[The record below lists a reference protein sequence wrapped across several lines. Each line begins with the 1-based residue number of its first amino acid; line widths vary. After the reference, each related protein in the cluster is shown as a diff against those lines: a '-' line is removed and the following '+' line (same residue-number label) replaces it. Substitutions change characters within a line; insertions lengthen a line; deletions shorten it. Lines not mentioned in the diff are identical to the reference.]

1 MLDWQPLLSEDST
14 KHNVLLLLHELLFT
28 LLHRAHRGRF
38 DGVLE
43 EILDN
48 DFKLHLNSNPEHQCK
63 LN

>member
-1 MLDWQPLLSEDST
+1 MLAWQPLLREDST
-14 KHNVLLLLHELLFT
+14 KRNVLLLLHELPFT
-28 LLHRAHRGRF
+28 PLHKAYRGHF

-48 DFKLHLNSNPEHQCK
+48 DFKLHLNSNPEHQYK

>member
-1 MLDWQPLLSEDST
+1 MLDWQPLLGEDST
-14 KHNVLLLLHELLFT
+14 ERNILLLLHELLFT
-28 LLHRAHRGRF
+28 LLHRSYRGRF

-48 DFKLHLNSNPEHQCK
+48 DFTLHLNSNPEHQCK